1 MTFDSTSNTTKE
13 SLGVGSII
21 KVMDWAPQNDILG
34 HAAVKAFVTHAGS
47 NGLYE
52 AAFHGKPV
60 VSVPIMNEQPDNAA
74 KASCATPS
82 TPSTPSYPLPCLP
95 ALQLSK
101 HMHTASAG
109 GVFMFSAQFN
119 GCTDAC

>member
-1 MTFDSTSNTTKE
+1 MVAQMPADIASSA
-13 SLGVGSII
+13 GV
-21 KVMDWAPQNDILG
+21 
-34 HAAVKAFVTHAGS
+34 S
-47 NGLYE
+47 NGIVSSCFVAVQHTYE

-82 TPSTPSYPLPCLP
+82 TPSTPSYSLPCLP